1 MNFKNK
7 FNRYYWLRKIYTSKL
22 FQLLQIKNP
31 ELKKKIFT
39 SIYKSNHWVQNGSSL
54 PKEFVSV
61 SGHGSNIGTNQHRQ
75 LVDNF
80 TYIIEKY
87 EINSILDMPCGDFLW
102 IKEIVKNKDI
112 KYLGID
118 IVEELIKDNNL
129 KFKNEKNNF
138 HFFDII
144 NFNTNEKFDLVLIR
158 DLFLHIKNSDII
170 KIINMHPSNNAA
182 QPTFQ
187 VDTGTNTNYNTTIAA
202 ATHFVTSQNE
212 GGTGGGLGYY
222 NENTGNITS
231 FLRIGVST
239 GSDNDQNLNA
249 TLQLFNPAST
259 TFNKQFILRSTS
271 NTADDHEHD
280 FFLGGIFNTTTA
292 ITRVRFKMASGNI
305 DAGTFKLYGIK

>member
-1 MNFKNK
+1 MGVISNGTTLLDAGAIDSGIPKGAMTLLSTNT
-7 FNRYYWLRKIYTSKL
+7 LSSAAATVDITSGL
-22 FQLLQIKNP
+22 
-31 ELKKKIFT
+31 T
-39 SIYKSNHWVQNGSSL
+39 S
-54 PKEFVSV
+54 
-61 SGHGSNIGTNQHRQ
+61 
-75 LVDNF
+75 
-80 TYIIEKY
+80 TYDSY
-87 EINSILDMPCGDFLW
+87 
-102 IKEIVKNKDI
+102 
-112 KYLGID
+112 
-118 IVEELIKDNNL
+118 
-129 KFKNEKNNF
+129 
-138 HFFDII
+138 
-144 NFNTNEKFDLVLIR
+144 
-158 DLFLHIKNSDII
+158 II
-170 KIINMHPSNNAA
+170 KIINMHPATNAA

-292 ITRVRFKMASGNI
+292 ITRVRFKFSSGNI
-305 DAGTFKLYGIK
+305 DAGIFKLYGIT